1 MKKELKLPHIP
12 DEIAKK
18 CLTDFEYQI
27 YQILLKLEQ
36 HGKDD
41 KK

>member
-1 MKKELKLPHIP
+1 MKKEIELPHIP

-18 CLTDFEYQI
+18 CLSNFEYFI

-36 HGKDD
+36 QGKDD